1 MSDVKVMA
9 FFPLGHMLHLPQI
22 SSQLNSNKPTTALDK
37 TWSIFD
43 QRKPDL
49 TKTEPTPQSSVLY
62 LIYLQQYY
70 YN

>member
-1 MSDVKVMA
+1 MD
-9 FFPLGHMLHLPQI
+9 ML
-22 SSQLNSNKPTTALDK
+22 NATRA
-37 TWSIFD
+37 IFD

-49 TKTEPTPQSSVLY
+49 TKTEPILQLSVLY

>member
-1 MSDVKVMA
+1 MA

-22 SSQLNSNKPTTALDK
+22 SSQLNSSKPTTDMDMLNA
-37 TWSIFD
+37 TRAIFD

-49 TKTEPTPQSSVLY
+49 TKTEPTPQLSVLY